1 MNHVRKLLSTLGGIF
16 LAALLVAALAPK
28 AARGV
33 AAVLVQVTN
42 TTSNPVPM
50 IDSFKSASHLVE
62 LQCGSTLHSANTCS
76 GIVRGTFQDP
86 FKVPAGQSL
95 VVTSIVTTA
104 IPSQLDTVQ
113 LEVDAQDPISQ
124 SDIVLEKYVLSTF
137 TTSELQFPSG
147 IVYRSGLT
155 PFFVEFGNTP
165 VSVNMHGYL
174 TSN

>member
-1 MNHVRKLLSTLGGIF
+1 MNHMRKAFSLLGGIF
-16 LAALLVAALAPK
+16 LAGLLVAAFVPK

-33 AAVLVQVTN
+33 ATVLVQVTN
-42 TTSNPVPM
+42 TTSNPVPI
-50 IDSFKSASHLVE
+50 IDSFKSASQLVE
-62 LQCGSTLHSANTCS
+62 LLCGSTLHSANTCS
-76 GIVRGTFQDP
+76 GTVHGTFQDP

-113 LEVDAQDPISQ
+113 LEVDAQDS
-124 SDIVLEKYVLSTF
+124 SGNDLVLEKYVLSTF
-137 TTSELQFPSG
+137 TTSQLQFPSG